1 MFQQKLSKKMQ
12 IYLQI
17 FYIQVL
23 MQTSIAP
30 AFKKGKK
37 ESKNNFRP
45 VSILRNVSKVFE
57 RCIFRQISD
66 YMGYFLSKYQC
77 GFLRRLQHTTLCF
90 VYV

>member
-1 MFQQKLSKKMQ
+1 MFLQKLSKKMQ

-37 ESKNNFRP
+37 NLKTILDQLVSCVMFRRYLKD
-45 VSILRNVSKVFE
+45 VFSDRYQIVWVTSYQNINVDF
-57 RCIFRQISD
+57 
-66 YMGYFLSKYQC
+66 
-77 GFLRRLQHTTLCF
+77 
-90 VYV
+90 